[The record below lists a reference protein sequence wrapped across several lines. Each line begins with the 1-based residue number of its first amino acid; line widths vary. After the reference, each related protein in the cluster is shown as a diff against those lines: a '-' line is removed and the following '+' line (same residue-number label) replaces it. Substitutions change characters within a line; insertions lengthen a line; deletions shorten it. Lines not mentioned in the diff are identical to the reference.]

1 MREIYLL
8 FPPLK
13 IRTRFAASTRTPR
26 RSSACTCRRL
36 ETMRM
41 LSRPPPRAAAA
52 FRPSIPWEG
61 RKWLRWEKLLFS
73 ATQSPAKGAALL
85 AVLLPLSLVAVPVL
99 PLASLA
105 LLRAPPTPRGL
116 YEVGVAEVQP
126 TLQLQGPGNLTGPEQ
141 IRLRVFYPA
150 ERPAAAPRRWLLAG
164 SGGVRSWLPPGGAA
178 RRYAEAHVGC
188 LPLPKRLV
196 PFLRRFLGWV
206 LHFARLPRRVAWGAP
221 AVAPPA
227 ARDGASGAWPLT
239 LFSHGLYGCAISY
252 SACCA
257 ELASHGSVVVALE
270 HKDGTAIYSET
281 DDGARLVYGE
291 GERGEHRGPGESD
304 ESQGSDARTMHRV
317 AEVRALLRQI
327 GEVSELLGAQGGL
340 PDDGLRMSTDGV
352 TLVGH
357 SFGAST
363 VLSAA
368 SAIAKAGEEDALKRK
383 AAEDAALRLEEEDA
397 LVNEGELCDAS
408 QMGCESSLATFATA
422 FPPAAAEAAA
432 ETALQAA
439 AEAAAE
445 VAEEA
450 AVQAAVQAAAKETPE
465 LSLVEGASAA
475 AAALAEAQAEV
486 EAEAGR
492 NVEPSLV
499 EGALTPAAT
508 VGAVVVLDPWISG
521 YNCSTDAAAAVPTL
535 ALMTQSMM
543 YESNAD
549 AVGETLGRVA
559 ARGETALFA
568 ELAESRHQEVSDFP
582 SMIYF
587 LMRASCM
594 AGALPPRRA
603 FCGTLELVVG
613 FLSCV
618 GAAGDGVNAGAGELA
633 AGRMLLRGNVDANAN
648 AAEVNEGVTEGEE
661 RAPSEIAPVGDAAF
675 LAALLAR
682 GDCAPTGSAD
692 GADEEG
698 CCDVLEGCGK
708 FYLHGGAC
716 APGLEPR
723 VRTLVRAAEMEE
735 IVRAEAALGLEPNQ
749 AELV

>member
-1 MREIYLL
+1 MRV
-8 FPPLK
+8 
-13 IRTRFAASTRTPR
+13 
-26 RSSACTCRRL
+26 
-36 ETMRM
+36 

-126 TLQLQGPGNLTGPEQ
+126 TLQLLGPGNLTGPEQ

-150 ERPAAAPRRWLLAG
+150 EQTTAAPRRWLFAG
-164 SGGVRSWLPPGGAA
+164 SGGVRSWLPRGAGEA

-227 ARDGASGAWPLT
+227 ASGAWPLT

-291 GERGEHRGPGESD
+291 GERGENQGPGESD
-304 ESQGSDARTMHRV
+304 EGQGSDARTVHRV

-327 GEVSELLGAQGGL
+327 GEVGELLGAQVPGL
-340 PDDGLRMSTDGV
+340 PEEGLRMSTDGV

-368 SAIAKAGEEDALKRK
+368 SAIAKAAEEDDALKRK
-383 AAEDAALRLEEEDA
+383 AAVDAALRLEDEDA

-408 QMGCESSLATFATA
+408 GMGCESSLATFATA

-445 VAEEA
+445 AAEEA

-475 AAALAEAQAEV
+475 AALAEAEAEAEAEAV
-486 EAEAGR
+486 AEAVAEAGR
-492 NVEPSLV
+492 DV
-499 EGALTPAAT
+499 EGAVTPAAT

-521 YNCSTDAAAAVPTL
+521 YNCSTDGAAAVPTL

-543 YESNAD
+543 YEGNAD

-603 FCGTLELVVG
+603 FCGTLAWSKCSLG
-613 FLSCV
+613 S
-618 GAAGDGVNAGAGELA
+618 APA
-633 AGRMLLRGNVDANAN
+633 RLLCLR
-648 AAEVNEGVTEGEE
+648 
-661 RAPSEIAPVGDAAF
+661 R
-675 LAALLAR
+675 ALLAAAR
-682 GDCAPTGSAD
+682 YSQGEASPL
-692 GADEEG
+692 GAQP
-698 CCDVLEGCGK
+698 L
-708 FYLHGGAC
+708 
-716 APGLEPR
+716 PR
-723 VRTLVRAAEMEE
+723 
-735 IVRAEAALGLEPNQ
+735 ALS
-749 AELV
+749 